1 MLQKSI
7 PRQLSSVF
15 FANPFEA
22 AHLCA
27 IPFSAGPG
35 LPSGFRGPCRS
46 RWTGAGYGLF
56 LISLKAVGT
65 GLNLVAADIV
75 IHFDPWWNQAAQDQ
89 TTDRAHRI
97 GQQAHVQVYKL
108 IAKDTIEEKILEL
121 QEKKAALMD
130 TISGAEDGGIPNM
143 SKEDLLALLT
153 ETV

>member
-1 MLQKSI
+1 M
-7 PRQLSSVF
+7 F
-15 FANPFEA
+15 FADHFEA
-22 AHLCA
+22 TPLCV
-27 IPFSAGPG
+27 IPFSAGPV

-46 RWTGAGYGLF
+46 RWTGAGHGLF

-108 IAKDTIEEKILEL
+108 ISKDTLEEKSLEPLLYICCNAKYNKYTRIILKCIGESCIL
-121 QEKKAALMD
+121 
-130 TISGAEDGGIPNM
+130 
-143 SKEDLLALLT
+143 
-153 ETV
+153 

>member
-1 MLQKSI
+1 M
-7 PRQLSSVF
+7 F
-15 FANPFEA
+15 FADHFEA
-22 AHLCA
+22 APLCT
-27 IPFSAGPG
+27 IPFSAGPV

-56 LISLKAVGT
+56 LISLKAGGT

-108 IAKDTIEEKILEL
+108 IAKDTIE
-121 QEKKAALMD
+121 D
-130 TISGAEDGGIPNM
+130 YPSIPV
-143 SKEDLLALLT
+143 KPGRCFLT
-153 ETV
+153 SIYPYLCPFI